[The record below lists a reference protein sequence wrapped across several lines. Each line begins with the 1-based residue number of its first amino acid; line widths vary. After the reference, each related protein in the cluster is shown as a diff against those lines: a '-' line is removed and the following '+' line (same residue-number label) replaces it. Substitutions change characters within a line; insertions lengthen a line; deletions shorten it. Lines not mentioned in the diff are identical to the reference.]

1 MRGIA
6 ADLDIV
12 RAASL
17 ADALERLERE
27 PGLRPLAGG
36 TDLLVLHEAGL
47 LGPAVLLD
55 ISSLPELQGIRVDGE
70 ELVIGAAMSYAAI
83 HENVLVRAHA
93 PLLARAALETGARAI
108 QERGSLG
115 GNLAN
120 ASPAA
125 DSAPA
130 LLAHGAVVELSSR
143 AGTRRL
149 PLDEFF
155 LDYRRTALQAGEL
168 IAAVRVPLDPSPLCY
183 FRKVG
188 ARRAQAITKVSLA
201 ACGRWTER
209 GLDCRLALASVA
221 PVPLRARRTEAFLA
235 DHAGRGA
242 WLEDAVDL
250 LRSEVRPIDDI
261 RSTAAYRRAV
271 AGNLL
276 GAFLRLA
283 EAGHPTRGMTS

>member
-1 MRGIA
+1 VKGHA
-6 ADLDIV
+6 AELEIRRPV
-12 RAASL
+12 SL
-17 ADALERLERE
+17 ADALDLLAAE

-36 TDLLVLHEAGL
+36 TDLMVLHEAGL
-47 LGPAVLLD
+47 LGPARLLD
-55 ISSLPELQGIRVDGE
+55 LSPLPELDGIRVDGQ
-70 ELVIGAAMSYAAI
+70 ELVIGAATSYAAI
-83 HENVLVRAHA
+83 HESALVRTHA
-93 PLLARAALETGARAI
+93 PLLARAAMETGARAI

-130 LLAHGAVVELSSR
+130 LLAHGAVLELGCR

-155 LDYRRTALQAGEL
+155 LDYRRTALRAGEL
-168 IAAVRVPLDPSPLCY
+168 IATIRLPLATPTLCY

-201 ACGRWTER
+201 ACGRWTAQ

-235 DHAGRGA
+235 DAAGRSG
-242 WLEDAVDL
+242 WMREAVDL

-261 RSTAAYRRAV
+261 RSTAAYRCTV

-276 GAFLRLA
+276 GAFLRMA
-283 EAGHPTRGMTS
+283 EATRSTLGLTP

>member
-1 MRGIA
+1 VRGIA

-17 ADALERLERE
+17 AEALEWLERE
-27 PGLRPLAGG
+27 PDLRPLAGG

-47 LGPAVLLD
+47 LGSARLLD
-55 ISSLPELQGIRVDGE
+55 LSSVPELHGIRLEGP
-70 ELVIGAAMSYAAI
+70 ELAIGAATPLARV
-83 HENVLVRAHA
+83 HESAWVRDHA
-93 PLLARAALETGARAI
+93 PLLAQAAAETGARAI

-125 DSAPA
+125 DTAPA
-130 LLAHGAVVELSSR
+130 LLAHGAVLELGR
-143 AGTRRL
+143 RGATRRL

-155 LDYRRTALQAGEL
+155 LEYRRTALRPGEL
-168 IAAVRVPLDPSPLCY
+168 ITTVRLPLDAPPLCW

-188 ARRAQAITKVSLA
+188 TRRAQAITKVSLA
-201 ACGRWTER
+201 ACGRWNDG

-235 DHAGRGA
+235 GNAGKGG
-242 WLEDAVDL
+242 WLEEAVDL

-276 GAFLRLA
+276 GAFLRQA
-283 EAGHPTRGMTS
+283 AQARKEGGAAA